1 MADAGHTTPDW
12 LWTIALIV
20 FIVFLLDRLGVLR

>member
-1 MADAGHTTPDW
+1 MNGHTAPDF
-12 LWTIALIV
+12 LWTIALLL